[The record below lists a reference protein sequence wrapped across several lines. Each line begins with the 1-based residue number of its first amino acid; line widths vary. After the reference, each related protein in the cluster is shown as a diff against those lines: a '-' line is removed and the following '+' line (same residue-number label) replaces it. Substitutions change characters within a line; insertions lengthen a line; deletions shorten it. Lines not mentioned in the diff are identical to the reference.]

1 MRTKD
6 LAPNPKNPRTVT
18 EAKLEQLKKALL
30 EFGDL
35 SGIVYN
41 RTTKQLVGGH
51 QRLKSFDA
59 DAPIT
64 ITRKFNKATRTG
76 TVAEG
81 YVELR
86 GERFSY
92 REVSWDKHREM
103 AANLAANK
111 GAGEWDLPQVGEWL
125 KELGS
130 FDVDFDVSLTMFDE
144 EELKDFG
151 MIIVSEHTRT
161 GATGVDEDE
170 IPEKPPARTRP
181 GSVYQLGE
189 HRLVCGDS
197 TKPDSARARC
207 SRASR
212 RIWCGRTR
220 RTTSTTWARRRTPS
234 RFKTTRWRTPSS
246 VLSSR
251 RRLP

>member
-6 LAPNPKNPRTVT
+6 LTPNPKNPRTVT

-41 RTTKQLVGGH
+41 CTTKQLVGGH

-64 ITRKFNKATRTG
+64 ITRKFKKATCTG

-92 REVSWDKHREM
+92 REVAWSKHREM

-111 GAGEWDLPQVGEWL
+111 GAGEWDLPQVADWL

-130 FDVDFDVSLTMFDE
+130 FDVDFDMDLTMFE
-144 EELKDFG
+144 QPERHV
-151 MIIVSEHTRT
+151 VSEHLRANPNSFEP
-161 GATGVDEDE
+161 GDEDDQGQLD
-170 IPEKPPARTRP
+170 EKQSVFLICPA
-181 GSVYQLGE
+181 
-189 HRLVCGDS
+189 
-197 TKPDSARARC
+197 C
-207 SRASR
+207 SRAAEESKFR
-212 RIWCGRTR
+212 VAGT
-220 RTTSTTWARRRTPS
+220 
-234 RFKTTRWRTPSS
+234 
-246 VLSSR
+246 
-251 RRLP
+251 